1 MVYAED
7 LKSLTLNRFVG
18 SSPTPGTSEASR
30 GEHRA
35 CARCV
40 WDENAAAMCGKLA
53 APRGGAQTEA
63 ADERPRVAGE
73 SLLKMLQS
81 PTWNLI
87 PVKN

>member
-1 MVYAED
+1 
-7 LKSLTLNRFVG
+7 
-18 SSPTPGTSEASR
+18 
-30 GEHRA
+30 
-35 CARCV
+35 V